1 MIESN
6 LLYIAIL
13 VFALMLVG
21 VVLTVLEFRYGAP
34 HRQEEEARKKAQE
47 SDTDQK

>member
-13 VFALMLVG
+13 VFVLMLIG
-21 VVLTVLEFRYGAP
+21 LVLTALEFRYGAP
-34 HRQEEEARKKAQE
+34 HRQEEEARKKAKE
-47 SDTDQK
+47 SDTSHR